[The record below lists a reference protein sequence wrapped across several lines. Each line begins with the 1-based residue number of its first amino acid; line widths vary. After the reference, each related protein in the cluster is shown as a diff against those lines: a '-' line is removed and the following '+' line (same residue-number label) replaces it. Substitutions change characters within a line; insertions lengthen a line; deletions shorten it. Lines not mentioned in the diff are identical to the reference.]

1 MISRL
6 GRKHRYSL
14 NALED
19 NNELLQELLR
29 ALGTK
34 SARDAYRTL
43 RFVLTRLVD
52 LSLRDLPLQFSG
64 LFAKTSY
71 LLKEHKADA
80 TLVKAVGN
88 ARQRMRHLDELDD
101 ETLQKCFLYD
111 LKSVTAMLHL
121 LHPELAL
128 PENLTSALPSGYMD
142 GGWRKAS
149 ADCLRIIVDSWDNDI
164 IHGRADEGD
173 MPELTVCY
181 GAANKYL
188 QYDYSYLAPLLSA
201 GAQLNLVHPRQEGG
215 LTLPEIIILEPDF
228 LVDISSLAAMF
239 QEYGS
244 TPLTAL
250 IKKIAPAA
258 QTRYTLFGDFASQL
272 LDEEL
277 HGQHDRPYKESI
289 GDFCRSH
296 ALAMAACDDLGDD
309 FHKDALVQK
318 SHIHKAFSQD
328 LPQAVAD
335 FCPKEVVLEPSFT
348 CEMLGL
354 QGRIDFL
361 QPDCHILIEQKSG
374 KADYV
379 PGERGFVTPR
389 KTTPHFVQLLLYRAL
404 LHYNYNIPNNQI
416 RPFLLYSKYEQ
427 SLLHTDSAP
436 ELLYRAFRLR
446 NQLVWSE
453 IHYNNNGFGILKS
466 LKAEDLNKNHT
477 SSKLWTNYTSVDINR
492 TLAPLHTASP
502 LELAYHQAMMQFV
515 QREFILS
522 KIGNKRKENSGAA
535 ARWHDSLEEK
545 KEAGNI
551 IDNLHISATTTHVIC
566 ENADLSASNFRT
578 GDIVTLFPYR
588 RGTEPDCRKTMVHRA
603 SIEKIEADSI
613 TLKLRVPQTNAKVF
627 DTSADIAWAME
638 HDFMDSSF
646 ASQFRAVHAFLSASA
661 RRRSL
666 ILTQRM
672 PEIDTSQT
680 LNGDY
685 KAFNDLSLR
694 VKQACELFLI
704 VGPPGT
710 GKTSFGMLNTLKEE
724 LTEADS
730 SVAVMAYTNRAVDE
744 ICSKLT
750 EEGIDFVRI
759 GSEASCSEAY
769 RPYLLDNKVEGIV
782 KIDAI
787 KDFVRRQRIFVGTTT
802 AFNSRQAIFA
812 LRSFSLAIIDE
823 ASQILEPQLLGLL
836 SARHGDGEAIGKFV
850 MIGDHKQLPAVVQ
863 QEQAESAT
871 HDPLLHEIGLD
882 DCRLSL
888 FERMLRHYR
897 DNPQVVYM
905 LHSQGR
911 MHEDI
916 VAFPSREFYEGKLS
930 CVPLPHQTEPS
941 TTSRV
946 QFIDV
951 LPNDS
956 DTSDKVNT
964 AEAEVIASL
973 VESIGGGMS
982 IGIIVPYR
990 SQISAVR
997 NAIHRRL
1004 HSAPDITID
1013 TVERFQGSQREVII
1027 YGFTV
1032 RRHYQLDFLTDN
1044 CFSENGKTIDRKL
1057 NVVMTRA
1064 MKQLYLVGNARLLA
1078 TVPLYRKLMGMYN
1091 I

>member
-1 MISRL
+1 MN
-6 GRKHRYSL
+6 G
-14 NALED
+14 LED

-29 ALGTK
+29 AFDTK

-52 LSLRDLPLQFSG
+52 LSLRDIPLQFSG

-71 LLKEHKADA
+71 LLKEHKASA
-80 TLVKAVGN
+80 KLVKAVGN
-88 ARQRMRHLDELDD
+88 ARQRIRHLDELDD

-111 LKSVTAMLHL
+111 LKSITALLHL
-121 LHPELAL
+121 LHPKLAI
-128 PENLTSALPSGYMD
+128 PKNLTSALPSGYMD
-142 GGWRKAS
+142 GGWKKAS
-149 ADCLRIIVDSWDNDI
+149 ADSLRIIVDSWDDSI
-164 IHGRADEGD
+164 IHGRADDGD
-173 MPELTVCY
+173 MPELAVCY
-181 GAANKYL
+181 GADNKYL
-188 QYDYSYLAPLLSA
+188 QYDYSYLTPLLSA
-201 GAQLNLVHPRQEGG
+201 GTQLNLVHPRQEDGM
-215 LTLPEIIILEPDF
+215 TYPEMIILEPDF

-239 QEYGS
+239 QEYGV

-250 IKKIAPAA
+250 IKKISPSV

-277 HGQHDRPYKESI
+277 HGQHDRPYKDSI
-289 GDFCRSH
+289 GDFCKSH
-296 ALAMAACDDLGDD
+296 ALAMAACDNLGDD
-309 FHKDALVQK
+309 FHRDAMTQK
-318 SHIHKAFSQD
+318 SHIHKTFSQD
-328 LPQAVAD
+328 LPQTVAD
-335 FCPKEVVLEPSFT
+335 FNPSEVVLEPSFT

-361 QPDCHILIEQKSG
+361 QRDCHILIEQKSG
-374 KADYV
+374 KASYV
-379 PGERGFVTPR
+379 PGERGFITPQ
-389 KTTPHFVQLLLYRAL
+389 KTTPHYVQLLLYRAL

-416 RPFLLYSKYEQ
+416 RPFLLYSKYEH

-436 ELLYRAFRLR
+436 ELLYKAFRLR

-453 IHYNNNGFGILKS
+453 IHYNSQGFGILKT
-466 LKAEDLNKNHT
+466 LTAEDLNINHT
-477 SSKLWTNYTSVDINR
+477 SSRLWTNYTAVGINQ
-492 TLAPLHTASP
+492 TLAPLHTATP

-551 IDNLHISATTTHVIC
+551 VDNLNIKATTTHIVC
-566 ENADLSASNFRT
+566 ENADLSASNFRI

-613 TLKLRVPQTNAKVF
+613 ILKLRIPQTNAKVF
-627 DTSADIAWAME
+627 DTSVDYSWAME

-661 RRRSL
+661 KRRSL

-672 PEIDTSQT
+672 PEVDTSMT
-680 LNGDY
+680 LSGDY
-685 KAFNDLSLR
+685 KTFNSLSLR
-694 VKQACELFLI
+694 VKQARELFLI

-724 LTEADS
+724 LTNADS

-744 ICSKLT
+744 ICSKLV

-759 GSEASCSEAY
+759 GNETSCSEAY
-769 RPYLLDNKVEGIV
+769 HPYLLDNKVAGIV

-787 KDFVRRQRIFVGTTT
+787 KDFVKRQRIFVGTTT
-802 AFNSRQAIFA
+802 AFNSHQAIFA
-812 LRSFSLAIIDE
+812 LRCFSLAIIDE

-836 SARHGDGEAIGKFV
+836 SARHGDSEAISKFV

-863 QEQAESAT
+863 QEQAESAVG
-871 HDPLLHEIGLD
+871 DPLLLEIGLE

-888 FERMLRHYR
+888 FERLLRHYR
-897 DNPQVVYM
+897 NNPQVVYM

-916 VAFPSREFYEGKLS
+916 VKFPSHEFYEGKLS

-941 TTSRV
+941 TISRV

-951 LPNDS
+951 QPNGITS
-956 DTSDKVNT
+956 SDKVNM
-964 AEAEVIASL
+964 AEAEVIADI
-973 VESIGGGMS
+973 VEKTGRNLS

-997 NAIHRRL
+997 NALIQRM
-1004 HSAPDITID
+1004 HSDMDITID

-1032 RRHYQLDFLTDN
+1032 QRHYQLDFLTDN
-1044 CFSENGKTIDRKL
+1044 CFTENGKTIDRKL

-1078 TVPLYRKLMGMYN
+1078 TVPLYRKLIDTYIHRYN
-1091 I
+1091 TKYRRE

>member
-1 MISRL
+1 M
-6 GRKHRYSL
+6 

-19 NNELLQELLR
+19 NNELLQGLLR
-29 ALGTK
+29 ALDTK

-80 TLVKAVGN
+80 KLVRAVGN
-88 ARQRMRHLDELDD
+88 ARQRIRHLDELDD
-101 ETLQKCFLYD
+101 EALQKCFPYD
-111 LKSVTAMLHL
+111 LKSITALLHL
-121 LHPELAL
+121 LHPEIDIPSRLKDNL
-128 PENLTSALPSGYMD
+128 PQGYID
-142 GGWRKAS
+142 GGWKKAS
-149 ADCLRIIVDSWDNDI
+149 ADCLRIIVDSWDDTV

-181 GAANKYL
+181 GQANKYL
-188 QYDYSYLAPLLSA
+188 QYDYSYLTPLLSI
-201 GAQLNLVHPRQEGG
+201 GAQLNLIHPRQEEG
-215 LTLPEIIILEPDF
+215 LTYPEMIILEPDF

-239 QEYGS
+239 QEYGV

-250 IKKIAPAA
+250 IKKIAPSA

-289 GDFCRSH
+289 SDFCQSH
-296 ALAMAACDDLGDD
+296 ALAMAACDDLGAD

-318 SHIHKAFSQD
+318 THIHKAFSQD
-328 LPQAVAD
+328 LPQTVAD
-335 FCPKEVVLEPSFT
+335 FSPEEVVLEPSFT

-361 QPDCHILIEQKSG
+361 QRDCHILIEQKSG
-374 KADYV
+374 KADFV
-379 PGERGFVTPR
+379 PGERGFVTPH

-453 IHYNNNGFGILKS
+453 LQYNIHGFGLLKT
-466 LKAEDLNKNHT
+466 LKAEDLNINHT
-477 SSKLWTNYTSVDINR
+477 SSRLWTNYTSVDINR
-492 TLAPLHTASP
+492 TLAPLHTATP
-502 LELAYHQAMMQFV
+502 LEMAYHQAMMQFV

-551 IDNLHISATTTHVIC
+551 IDNLTISATNTHVVC
-566 ENADLSASNFRT
+566 DNADLSASNFRT

-603 SIEKIEADSI
+603 SIEKIDADSI

-627 DTSADIAWAME
+627 DTPPDFSWAME

-666 ILTQRM
+666 ILTQRE
-672 PEIDTSQT
+672 PEVDTSKT

-685 KAFNDLSLR
+685 KQFNTLSLR

-724 LTEADS
+724 LTNEDS

-744 ICSKLT
+744 ICSKLA

-759 GSEASCSEAY
+759 GNEASCSEVY
-769 RPYLLDNKVEGIV
+769 RPYLLDNKVAGIV

-802 AFNSRQAIFA
+802 AFNSRQSIFA

-863 QEQAESAT
+863 QEQAEST
-871 HDPLLHEIGLD
+871 TDDPLLHEIGLY

-888 FERMLRHYR
+888 FERLLRRYG

-916 VAFPSREFYEGKLS
+916 VAFPSHEFYEGMLS

-941 TTSRV
+941 TVSRV

-951 LPNDS
+951 HPDEITS
-956 DTSDKVNT
+956 SDKVNT
-964 AEAEVIASL
+964 SEAEVIASL
-973 VESIGGGMS
+973 VESIGDSMS

-1004 HSAPDITID
+1004 HSDPDITID
-1013 TVERFQGSQREVII
+1013 TVERFQGSQREAII

-1032 RRHYQLDFLTDN
+1032 QRHYQLDFLTDN
-1044 CFSENGKTIDRKL
+1044 CFCENGKTIDRKL

-1064 MKQLYLVGNARLLA
+1064 MKQLYLVGNARLLS
-1078 TVPLYRKLMGMYN
+1078 TVPLYRKLIDTY
-1091 I
+1091 II